1 MKTSSHLWN
10 ASRAYRRRRKAEA
23 ARRCNERR
31 AAKAKAEA
39 GRPKPEAKRPKPE
52 AKVST
57 GFLAETERCREAAE
71 ALAWRCD
78 GCGRT
83 FRPHSGG
90 ATRGSGRHGGGE
102 AESDRL
108 RLGGRSLCEECAKA
122 RRRRRRL
129 RDWAESPDATPWPAA
144 LRRTAR

>member
-23 ARRCNERR
+23 ARRCFERR
-31 AAKAKAEA
+31 AAKAEA
-39 GRPKPEAKRPKPE
+39 GRPKPEAESPKPK
-52 AKVST
+52 APT
-57 GFLAETERCREAAE
+57 GFLVEAERCREAAA

-90 ATRGSGRHGGGE
+90 ATRGSGRPGGGE

-122 RRRRRRL
+122 RRTRRRL

>member
-1 MKTSSHLWN
+1 LKTSSHLWN
-10 ASRAYRRRRKAEA
+10 ASRAYRRRLKAEA
-23 ARRCNERR
+23 TRRCYERR
-31 AAKAKAEA
+31 AAKAEAEGPKPEA
-39 GRPKPEAKRPKPE
+39 GRPKPEAK
-52 AKVST
+52 AAT

-122 RRRRRRL
+122 RRPRRRL
-129 RDWAESPDATPWPAA
+129 HDWAESPDATPWPAA